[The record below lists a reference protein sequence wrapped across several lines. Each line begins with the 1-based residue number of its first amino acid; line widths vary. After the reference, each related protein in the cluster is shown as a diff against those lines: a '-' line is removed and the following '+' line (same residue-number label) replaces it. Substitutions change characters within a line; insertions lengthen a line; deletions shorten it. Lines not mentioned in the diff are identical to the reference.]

1 MSEQAFLNPE
11 EVMKNFSIDRGASVA
26 DFGSGSGFWATP
38 LARKVGPEGKVYAF
52 DIRQQAVEAVR
63 SRAALEKL
71 YQVESIMADLEEP
84 HGSRLKDN
92 TCDFIL
98 LSAIM
103 HQAEN
108 KGAMLTE
115 ALRILK
121 PGHQMAVIDWKE
133 HALGGPP
140 VSLRLPPEKA
150 LMAAQ
155 EAGFIFE
162 KEFDAGSFHYG
173 LLLKKR

>member
-1 MSEQAFLNPE
+1 
-11 EVMKNFSIDRGASVA
+11 MKNFSIERGAIVA
-26 DFGSGSGFWATP
+26 DFGAGSGFWATP
-38 LARKVGPEGKVYAF
+38 LARKVGAEGKVYAF

-71 YQVESIMADLEEP
+71 YQVESVMADLEEP

-98 LSAIM
+98 LSAII

-108 KGAMLTE
+108 KSAMLRE
-115 ALRILK
+115 ALRVLK
-121 PGHQMAVIDWKE
+121 PGHALAIIDWKE

-140 VSLRLPPEKA
+140 ASLRLPPEKA
-150 LMAAQ
+150 LMLAQ
-155 EAGFIFE
+155 EAGFIFD
-162 KEFDAGSFHYG
+162 KEFEAGSFHYG